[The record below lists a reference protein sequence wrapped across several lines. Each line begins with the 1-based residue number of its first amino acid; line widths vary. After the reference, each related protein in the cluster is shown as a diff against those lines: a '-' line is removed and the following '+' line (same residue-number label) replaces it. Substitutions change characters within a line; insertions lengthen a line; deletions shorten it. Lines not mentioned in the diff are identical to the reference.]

1 MSVKV
6 SENLHQLIRSLS
18 KPEKRY
24 FKLYSS
30 RHIIGE
36 QNNYVKLFDAIEKQK
51 EYNEAALLQQFKKET
66 FSKQF
71 SIAKSRLYDSILR
84 SLDAYNS
91 DSSVDSQLKNM
102 LHYAEILFKKTLYE
116 QCVRILMSAKKLA
129 TKYEKHIALLEIYKW
144 EKELIE
150 KDNYSGK
157 SEQDIKDILLQ
168 DELVINKIKIHKEFW
183 NIKSRFFQLLNKQG
197 KARNQNEIEKFK
209 GIIDTTL
216 LKIPENELTTATKY
230 LSNHIYS
237 AYYFGIG
244 DYKNSYKFLQKNV
257 LLIESTTFIFK
268 EEPNIY
274 FSVLTNLIYVASQ
287 LKRYPEVFVYLQKLR
302 AIPHTLETNK
312 NEDLEVKLFSS
323 AYSIELTLYAQMG
336 EFEKA
341 LKLFPE
347 IELGIEKYAGK
358 INKVRRSYF
367 YFNMAII
374 CFGAEK
380 YTQALKWTNK
390 LLNDS
395 EIDES
400 KDMYCFTQLLNLII
414 HIELK
419 HDDLIPYAFKST
431 HRYLKSRNRV
441 YKFENLFLDFIGKI
455 MKTKSREEQQ
465 KHYKRLRDEMKK
477 LQSDAF
483 EKTAFEYFDFIS
495 WAESRYLNQSFQA
508 IVEEK
513 ANAN

>member
-24 FKLYSS
+24 FKLHSS

-36 QNNYVKLFDAIEKQK
+36 QNNYVKLFDAIDKQK
-51 EYNEAALLQQFKKET
+51 EYNEVALLHLFRKET
-66 FSKQF
+66 FIKQF

-91 DSSVDSQLKNM
+91 ESSVDSQLKNM

-116 QCVRILMSAKKLA
+116 QCVRILTSAKKLA
-129 TKYEKHIALLEIYKW
+129 VKYEKHIALLDIYRW

-157 SEQDIKDILLQ
+157 SEQDIKNILEQ
-168 DELVINKIKIHKEFW
+168 DKLLINKILIHKEFW
-183 NIKSRFFQLLNKQG
+183 NIKSRFFHLLNKQG
-197 KARNQNEIEKFK
+197 KARNQSEIEKFK
-209 GIIDTTL
+209 RIIDTTL
-216 LKIPENELTTATKY
+216 LKIPESELTTATKY

-244 DYKNSYKFLQKNV
+244 DYVNSYKFLQKNV
-257 LLIESTTFIFK
+257 ALIESTTFIFK

-274 FSVLTNLIYVASQ
+274 FSVLTNLIYVSSQ
-287 LKRYPEVFVYLQKLR
+287 LKKYKEVFHYLARLR
-302 AIPHTLETNK
+302 AIPNTLETNK
-312 NEDLEVKLFSS
+312 NEDMEVKLFSS

-336 EFEKA
+336 EFDKG
-341 LKLFPE
+341 LKLLPA
-347 IELGIEKYAGK
+347 IEAGIEKYEGK

-367 YFNMAII
+367 YFNSAVI

-380 YTQALKWTNK
+380 YSQALRWVNK

-400 KDMYCFTQLLNLII
+400 KDIYCFTQLLNLII

-419 HDDLIPYAFKST
+419 HHDLIPYAFKST
-431 HRYLKSRNRV
+431 HRYLNSRERV
-441 YKFENLFLDFIGKI
+441 YKFENMFLEFISKI
-455 MKTKSREEQQ
+455 MKTKNREEQQ
-465 KHYKRLRDEMKK
+465 KHYKRLRDDIKK
-477 LQSDAF
+477 LQVDAF

-495 WAESRYLNQSFQA
+495 WAESRYLNQSFRD
-508 IVEEK
+508 IVAEK
-513 ANAN
+513 AAV

>member
-24 FKLYSS
+24 FKLHSS

-36 QNNYVKLFDAIEKQK
+36 QNNYVKLFDAIDKQK
-51 EYNEAALLQQFKKET
+51 EYNEGALLQLFKKEI
-66 FSKQF
+66 FIKQF

-102 LHYAEILFKKTLYE
+102 LHHAEILFKKTLYE
-116 QCVRILMSAKKLA
+116 QCIRILSSAKKLA
-129 TKYEKHIALLEIYKW
+129 SKYEKHIALLDIYRW

-157 SEQDIKDILLQ
+157 SEQDIKDILEQ
-168 DELVINKIKIHKEFW
+168 DKIVINKIKTHKEFW
-183 NIKSRFFQLLNKQG
+183 SVKSRFFQLLNKQG

-209 GIIDTTL
+209 KIIDTTL
-216 LKIPENELTTATKY
+216 LKIPESELTTATKY

-244 DYKNSYKFLQKNV
+244 DYKNSYKYLHKNV
-257 LLIESTTFIFK
+257 ALIESTTFIFK

-287 LKRYPEVFVYLQKLR
+287 LKKYSEVIKYLDKLR

-323 AYSIELTLYAQMG
+323 AYSLELTLYAQTG
-336 EFEKA
+336 DFDKA
-341 LKLFPE
+341 LKLIPK
-347 IELGIEKYAGK
+347 IEEGIDRYDGK

-367 YFNMAII
+367 YFNIAVI

-380 YTQALKWTNK
+380 YSLALRWANK

-400 KDMYCFTQLLNLII
+400 KDIYCFTQLLNLII

-431 HRYLKSRNRV
+431 QRYLNSRERV
-441 YKFENLFLDFIGKI
+441 YKFENLFLEFIGKI
-455 MKTKSREEQQ
+455 MKTKNREEQY
-465 KHYKRLRDEMKK
+465 KHYKRLRDDMKK
-477 LQSDAF
+477 LQNDPF
-483 EKTAFEYFDFIS
+483 EKAAFEYFDFIS

-513 ANAN
+513 AK

>member
-1 MSVKV
+1 MSIKV
-6 SENLHQLIRSLS
+6 SGNLHQLIQALT

-24 FKLYSS
+24 FKLHAS
-30 RHIIGE
+30 RHTIGE

-51 EYNEAALLQQFKKET
+51 EYNEEALLKQFKNET

-71 SIAKSRLYDSILR
+71 SIAKSRLYDSIMR
-84 SLDAYNS
+84 SLDAYYS
-91 DSSVDSQLKNM
+91 ESSVDSQLKNM
-102 LHYAEILFKKTLYE
+102 LHYAEILFKKTLYD
-116 QCVRILMSAKKLA
+116 QCVRVLSSAKKLA
-129 TKYEKHIALLEIYKW
+129 IKYEKHIMLLDIQRW

-150 KDNYSGK
+150 KDNYTGV
-157 SEQDIKDILLQ
+157 SEQALQQILEE
-168 DELVINKIKIHKEFW
+168 DKKIIAKIKIHKEFW

-197 KARNQNEIEKFK
+197 KARNQKELERFK
-209 GIIDTTL
+209 KIIDTTL
-216 LKIPENELTTATKY
+216 LKISESELTTATRY

-237 AYYFGIG
+237 AYFFGIG
-244 DYKNSYKFLQKNV
+244 DYKSSYNYLHKN
-257 LLIESTTFIFK
+257 LKLIESTTYIFRQ
-268 EEPNIY
+268 EPNIY

-287 LKRYPEVFVYLQKLR
+287 LKKYSEVRHYLNQLR

-323 AYSIELTLYAQMG
+323 AYSLELTLHAQTG

-341 LKLFPE
+341 MKLIPM
-347 IELGIEKYAGK
+347 IESGIEKYKGK

-367 YFNMAII
+367 YFNIAVV

-380 YTQALKWTNK
+380 YSLALRWVNK
-390 LLNDS
+390 LLNDT

-400 KDMYCFTQLLNLII
+400 KDIHCFGQLLNLII

-419 HDDLIPYAFKST
+419 HDNLIPYAFKST
-431 HRYLKSRNRV
+431 QRYLISRERN
-441 YKFENLFLDFIGKI
+441 YDFEHLFLNFIGKI
-455 MKTKSREEQQ
+455 MRTKSREEQY
-465 KHYKRLRDEMKK
+465 KHYKRLRDDMKK
-477 LQSDAF
+477 IQQDPF

-495 WAESRYLNQSFQA
+495 WAESKYFNQSFQE

-513 ANAN
+513 AKQ

>member
-6 SENLHQLIRSLS
+6 SENLHQLIHSLS

-36 QNNYVKLFDAIEKQK
+36 QNNYVKLFDAIDKQK
-51 EYNEAALLQQFKKET
+51 VYNEAVLLKQFKKEI
-66 FSKQF
+66 FIRQF
-71 SIAKSRLYDSILR
+71 SIAKSRLYDAILR

-91 DSSVDSQLKNM
+91 DSSIDSQLKNM

-116 QCVRILMSAKKLA
+116 QCSRILISAKKLA
-129 TKYEKHIALLEIYKW
+129 TKYEKHIALLDIYRW

-157 SEQDIKDILLQ
+157 SEDDIKQILEQ
-168 DELVINKIKIHKEFW
+168 DKLVINKIKIHKEFW
-183 NIKSRFFQLLNKQG
+183 NIKSRFFQLLNKEG
-197 KARNQNEIEKFK
+197 KARSQHEIEKFK
-209 GIIDTTL
+209 RIIDTTL
-216 LKIPENELTTATKY
+216 LKIPESELTTATKY

-244 DYKNSYKFLQKNV
+244 DYKSSYRFLHQNV

-274 FSVLTNLIYVASQ
+274 FSVLTNIIYVASQ
-287 LKRYPEVFVYLQKLR
+287 LKKYPEVLFYLAKLR

-323 AYSIELTLYAQMG
+323 AYSLELTLYAQTG

-341 LKLFPE
+341 LKLIPK
-347 IELGIEKYAGK
+347 IEEGIDKYAGK

-367 YFNMAII
+367 YFNIAVV

-380 YTQALKWTNK
+380 YTQALRWTNK
-390 LLNDS
+390 LLNDT

-400 KDMYCFTQLLNLII
+400 KDIHCFTQLLNLII

-419 HDDLIPYAFKST
+419 HHDLIPYAFKST
-431 HRYLKSRNRV
+431 HRYLNSRQRV
-441 YKFENLFLDFIGKI
+441 YKFENLFLDFISKI
-455 MKTKSREEQQ
+455 MKTKNREEQQ

-477 LQSDAF
+477 LQNDTF

-495 WAESRYLNQSFQA
+495 WAESRLQIQSFQA

-513 ANAN
+513 AKH